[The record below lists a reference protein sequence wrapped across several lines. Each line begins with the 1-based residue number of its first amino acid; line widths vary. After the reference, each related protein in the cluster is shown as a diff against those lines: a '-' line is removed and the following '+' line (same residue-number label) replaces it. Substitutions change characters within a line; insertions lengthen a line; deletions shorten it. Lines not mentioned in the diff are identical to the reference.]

1 MRNVWTFT
9 KQKETN
15 MSQAPTV
22 PSPVDAHKKQDAIEA
37 MRSLSL
43 RDQED
48 AVQQLGL
55 TPPGKQVNDWIWLT
69 IVVSFAIVLVGAF
82 IALALA
88 VFLIW
93 KVVWR
98 APASCIRNFSRL
110 PCRSLNTKPNSGK
123 TSSALGAVLIVGR

>member
-15 MSQAPTV
+15 MGQAPTV

-43 RDQED
+43 QDQKD
-48 AVQQLGL
+48 ALQQLGL

-88 VFLIW
+88 VFLYG
-93 KVVWR
+93 KLSGELLLTVFATSAAFLAGLLTPSPTQAKPP
-98 APASCIRNFSRL
+98 AP
-110 PCRSLNTKPNSGK
+110 
-123 TSSALGAVLIVGR
+123 

>member
-1 MRNVWTFT
+1 
-9 KQKETN
+9 

-88 VFLIW
+88 VFLYG
-93 KVVWR
+93 K
-98 APASCIRNFSRL
+98 L
-110 PCRSLNTKPNSGK
+110 SGDLLL
-123 TSSALGAVLIVGR
+123 TVFAT